1 MKEIWGQVDFFV
13 KIGFAI
19 AILLI
24 IISFIMPPVGVISS
38 EVLLGAAEIEGGCTL
53 LYFLEKLPEYIR
65 LGASV
70 SMKKGDV
77 EVSVGKSQD

>member
-1 MKEIWGQVDFFV
+1 MRKIWRQVDVFV
-13 KIGFAI
+13 KIGFAV

-24 IISFIMPPVGVISS
+24 IISFFMPPVGVISS

-53 LYFLEKLPEYIR
+53 IYFLAMLPEYIR

-70 SMKKGDV
+70 SMKKGDI